1 MPENTFSFSG
11 FRDGHCHPLFAARE
25 GVGPNLDDCTTV
37 AAIQDRLREYRAA
50 NPAAIWI
57 DCGSYEH
64 TLAPD
69 GRMLATWLDEAVD
82 DIPVVVHASDHHTI
96 WVNSA
101 ALAVAGLT
109 DSAPTF
115 KSASIDVDTD
125 GKPTGVLREWDAMS
139 VIYAHEPKP
148 SIDSDVAAIERAQER
163 ILSHGIV
170 AVQEAWIDPG
180 MPEAYVAAVGR
191 GVLKMRVNLAPRIA
205 PDSWRKDLEQAKA
218 ARSLVRSAGSELLAC
233 NTVKI
238 FIDGV
243 FSSGTALLVEPYC
256 AGGHGDAIWETEEL
270 HALALAADSAGFQLH
285 FHAIGD
291 AAVAMALD
299 AIDHV
304 DLSNGFV
311 DRRPVIAHAELVG
324 PTDMARMRRFGVI
337 VCQQPAW
344 IQRDEQFETTEA
356 AIGSERAKLLYPI
369 ASLLRE
375 RVTVSFGS
383 DWPVSDPN
391 PLRGLENAV
400 KRGSGTRTDP
410 IAAHEAITPTKAVYA
425 YSTAAAYQMGQE
437 LALEQDEVVLDTDI
451 TAADADISNAKVLT
465 VRVAGNLVWS
475 AK

>member
-163 ILSHGIV
+163 LLSHGIV

-180 MPEAYVAAVGR
+180 MPEAYVAAVER
-191 GVLKMRVNLAPRIA
+191 GVEGRRGVV
-205 PDSWRKDLEQAKA
+205 E
-218 ARSLVRSAGSELLAC
+218 VRE
-233 NTVKI
+233 
-238 FIDGV
+238 
-243 FSSGTALLVEPYC
+243 
-256 AGGHGDAIWETEEL
+256 GGGKHEKRRRE
-270 HALALAADSAGFQLH
+270 
-285 FHAIGD
+285 
-291 AAVAMALD
+291 
-299 AIDHV
+299 
-304 DLSNGFV
+304 
-311 DRRPVIAHAELVG
+311 DRRDRACGVHA
-324 PTDMARMRRFGVI
+324 
-337 VCQQPAW
+337 
-344 IQRDEQFETTEA
+344 
-356 AIGSERAKLLYPI
+356 
-369 ASLLRE
+369 
-375 RVTVSFGS
+375 
-383 DWPVSDPN
+383 
-391 PLRGLENAV
+391 
-400 KRGSGTRTDP
+400 
-410 IAAHEAITPTKAVYA
+410 
-425 YSTAAAYQMGQE
+425 
-437 LALEQDEVVLDTDI
+437 
-451 TAADADISNAKVLT
+451 
-465 VRVAGNLVWS
+465 
-475 AK
+475 